1 MATTIKLE
9 GEARSEFG
17 KGVAR
22 RLRVAN
28 KIPATIYAGGEEPA
42 FVTLPMR
49 ETTLAL
55 RHTNALFTIAFD
67 GNTKMAVVKDVQK
80 NPVKRI
86 IEHVDF
92 LEVKAGE
99 KIDVEVPVFV
109 EGTPKGAAVAF
120 VDIQELKV
128 RADVANLP
136 EKIVVSVEGL
146 TDGTK
151 VFAKDCLKAL
161 SSTLRT
167 RKSPSSPLRCRKML
181 LSPPPL
187 RKLLLRLPTLLLRLP
202 TPSESVASI
211 ANNSEHN

>member
-9 GEARSEFG
+9 GEVRNEFG

-28 KIPATIYAGGEEPA
+28 KIPATIYAGGADPA

-55 RHTNALFTIAFD
+55 RHTNALFTIKF
-67 GNTKMAVVKDVQK
+67 GGESKMAVVKDVQK

-86 IEHVDF
+86 IEHIDF
-92 LEVKAGE
+92 FEVKAGE

-120 VDIQELKV
+120 VDIQELK
-128 RADVANLP
+128 ADATAAAP
-136 EKIVVSVEGL
+136 AA
-146 TDGTK
+146 DAD
-151 VFAKDCLKAL
+151 AK
-161 SSTLRT
+161 
-167 RKSPSSPLRCRKML
+167 
-181 LSPPPL
+181 
-187 RKLLLRLPTLLLRLP
+187 
-202 TPSESVASI
+202 
-211 ANNSEHN
+211 